1 MNILVDTT
9 SRNACIIE
17 MLGEVKSMVS
27 NFSRKYRMDYD
38 DCYQHASLLMLEVY
52 PTIPDDYN
60 VKAYL
65 NATVR
70 RGLYALLKRHAA
82 HSADTVSIEKPID
95 DKRTYLDILQAPE
108 QSCIEDDEKAPAV
121 LASEITDVVYTALR
135 ECRLEEQEY
144 ACMAFDLT
152 DYTPVPNEKQS
163 HRSLLKQ
170 ERRTDNL
177 LRSIKR
183 VFRKHPQ
190 VQGLIQCETCVL

>member
-27 NFSRKYRMDYD
+27 NFSRKYRMGYD

-65 NATVR
+65 NGCVR
-70 RGLYALLKRHAA
+70 RGLYQLLKRHIDYSNA
-82 HSADTVSIEKPID
+82 TVSLATPID
-95 DKRTYLDILQAPE
+95 DDRTYLDILQAPE
-108 QSCIEDDEKAPAV
+108 QSCIEEDEKVPAV
-121 LASEITDVVYTALR
+121 LASEVVHAALR
-135 ECRLEEQEY
+135 ECRLEEQVY
-144 ACMAFDLT
+144 AVMTFGL
-152 DYTPVPNEKQS
+152 DYMPVPNEKQS

-183 VFRKHPQ
+183 VFYKHPQ
-190 VQGLIQCETCVL
+190 VQGLIQRETCVL